1 MARSAKS
8 GTNTKNNDCGAIQFS
23 SKPPS
28 SPPNTPLLGPDSALI
43 DAAWLKP
50 IVSPNCA
57 NSVRLMICSKPRPH
71 PPGRAQDEDRARAM
85 RADPA
90 ACRGRQNQHA
100 NALRQSHCREHLRG
114 ILPTVFPGSIVMQ
127 QLHPAG
133 GVVEIVAMYGP
144 QLVGQRFE
152 VVWQVIVDSH
162 HVGPPVSPPS
172 SGNVTARRMDN
183 LGGRTSKVTSVC
195 QELARP
201 PRCEWSSSIE
211 GSSWAATVG

>member
-1 MARSAKS
+1 
-8 GTNTKNNDCGAIQFS
+8 
-23 SKPPS
+23 
-28 SPPNTPLLGPDSALI
+28 
-43 DAAWLKP
+43 
-50 IVSPNCA
+50 
-57 NSVRLMICSKPRPH
+57 
-71 PPGRAQDEDRARAM
+71 M

-172 SGNVTARRMDN
+172 SGKVRARRMDN

-211 GSSWAATVG
+211 GSSWAATVGGLTMSPKFRAKSRCVWSVIWC